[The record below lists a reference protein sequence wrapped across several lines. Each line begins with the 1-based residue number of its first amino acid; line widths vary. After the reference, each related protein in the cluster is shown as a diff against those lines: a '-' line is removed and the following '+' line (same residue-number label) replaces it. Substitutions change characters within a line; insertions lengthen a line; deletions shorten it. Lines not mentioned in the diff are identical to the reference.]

1 MKNLIFFLFV
11 LVNGILFAENFNP
24 TDGKNFI
31 KGVVI
36 DSTSASELPYAN
48 ITLMKETDSSLIT
61 GVATGTKGEFS
72 INNIPEG
79 NYFLKISYVGYNSK
93 LISNIRVNGNNFN
106 YDLGQI
112 KLVKSAYEL
121 EAAEVQGEKV
131 GEEFHLDKKVINVAN
146 NSNVKG
152 GTALDVLENQPS
164 VRVDPDGTV
173 YLRGSSSFKI
183 LVNGKPYPLQ
193 GSDALKQIPA
203 NSIESIEL
211 ITNPSSA
218 YDAEGTAG
226 IININLKKVTEQSFS
241 GILNLNG
248 GNGDRYSSDFSGSYN
263 INGLSLTGGVDFR
276 KFVFNQNQY
285 IERTTSLGSTTFNN
299 TIGADIRSVNDQYSG
314 RIGADYNINNSNSAG
329 FTFGFGKVDVNRSLF
344 ARSIRYSNNKNYSLN
359 KNFTKMPLDYIN
371 SSLTYNYKINPDV
384 NDLAFELTYNYLNLP
399 YSQSS
404 EEYFTDET
412 HKVYSEIINKDIAD
426 NFSKRNE
433 GRGKI
438 NYKHKLSEVSNIET
452 GVQTNYYYR
461 QLEITNRVYDKNTDN
476 YVLDNNLSNNFD
488 MKNNIYSG
496 FVSFSSEIEGIKF
509 MVGLRGEYTDRFL
522 KQLSLGQDFYYEKMD
537 YFPSLNISKKID
549 DHQLQFSYSRRINRP
564 NESLLNPFTFY
575 SDANISIGG
584 NPYLLPEYINSF
596 ELNYQKL
603 FGGVFLSVQNYY
615 RNSNNAIG
623 QTFSVDNTGRVNIR
637 FNNYGNTENI
647 GSDISASFS
656 PFTFLKLDPAVHFYN
671 TKINGLENNIEYE
684 RNYFNW
690 SSRLNATVTFSPE
703 IRFMFSGS
711 YMNFVS
717 AQSESK
723 PFMFLSASLRHEF
736 FNKTMSL
743 TLQARNLFKAA
754 DFEVTTKGSNF
765 DVRALMMQESPILS
779 LTFSYNFNNFKR
791 TQRPTENI
799 DIPTGF

>member
-11 LVNGILFAENFNP
+11 FVNGLLFAENFNN

-93 LISNIRVNGNNFN
+93 LISNIQVAGNNFN

-203 NSIESIEL
+203 NSIENIEL

-226 IININLKKVTEQSFS
+226 IININLKKVTDQTFS

-276 KFVFNQNQY
+276 KFVFSQNQH

-299 TIGADIRSVNDQYSG
+299 SIGADIRSVNDQYSG
-314 RIGADYNINNSNSAG
+314 RIGADYNINSSNSAG
-329 FTFGFGKVDVNRSLF
+329 FTFGIGKVDVNRSLF
-344 ARSIRYSNNKNYSLN
+344 ARSIRYNNNKNYSLN
-359 KNFTKMPLDYIN
+359 KNFTKMPLDFVN
-371 SSLTYNYKINPDV
+371 SSLTYNYKINPEI

-399 YSQSS
+399 YSQFS
-404 EEYFTDET
+404 EEYVTDEN
-412 HKVYSEIINKDIAD
+412 HKIYNEIINKDIAD

-433 GRGKI
+433 GRSKL
-438 NYKHKLSEVSNIET
+438 NYKHKLSDVSNLEA
-452 GVQTNYYYR
+452 GGQVNYYSR
-461 QLEITNRVYDKNTDN
+461 QLEIINRIYDKNIDD
-476 YVLDNNLSNNFD
+476 YVLNNNLSNNYD

-509 MVGLRGEYTDRFL
+509 MAGLRGEYTDRFL
-522 KQLSLGQDFYYEKMD
+522 KQRSLGQNFYYEKMD

-603 FGGVFLSVQNYY
+603 FGGVFVSVQNYY

-671 TKINGLENNIEYE
+671 TKINGRENNTEYE

-703 IRFMFSGS
+703 TRFMFSGS

-754 DFEVTTKGSNF
+754 DFEVITKGSNF

-779 LTFSYNFNNFKR
+779 LTFSYNFNNFKKS
-791 TQRPTENI
+791 QRPGENI